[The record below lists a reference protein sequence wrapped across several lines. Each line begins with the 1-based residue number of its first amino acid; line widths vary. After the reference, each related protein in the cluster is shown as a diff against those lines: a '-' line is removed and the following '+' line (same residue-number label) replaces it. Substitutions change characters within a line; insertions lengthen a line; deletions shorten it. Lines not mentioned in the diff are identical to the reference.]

1 MARKSLSLCPRCPL
15 WWKNVLYGGME
26 PEFTQAGLLRAEA
39 AALRDAGHEAPDWK
53 RVEELLKESCE
64 ALLAGL

>member
-1 MARKSLSLCPRCPL
+1 M
-15 WWKNVLYGGME
+15 LYGGME